1 MCKVLRNFFLLL
13 TKINH
18 ILGLRKSR
26 KSSNFVSYLE
36 QKKGHIMNKRLTTND
51 QRIIFF
57 IALIFSALCVRADDS
72 IKVSSADFQALI
84 ERVERLEQKAEHPNE
99 LGYVDATTGASKRVP
114 ADTIA
119 NDTAKIE
126 RPTTKDTPSHG
137 PKGRFRIGGYGEVT
151 AKHCFYSNN
160 YLRYGKNPEKYANDH
175 YGEFDLPHVVI
186 YLGYDFGKGW
196 SVGTE
201 IEFEHGGTE
210 SAVEIDEEEG
220 GEYEGEIERGGE
232 VCLEQFW
239 LQKEFNR
246 FAILRAGMQ
255 VIPVGGLN
263 AHHEST
269 EYFGVYRNE
278 GEFTII
284 PSTWH
289 EVALT
294 FMGSTENGWH
304 YQAMFLPG
312 LDSDRFN
319 RKNWVKPGAGSP
331 YEFKLANVFAG
342 AARVDYTG
350 VPGLR
355 LSLSGY
361 CGNSFRNTLS
371 KSNAELDASAYKDVK
386 GTVSIGSFDF
396 AYKDHGVV
404 LRGAFTYGHLS
415 DAAAITQYNI
425 SMRKGSVS
433 SKQWVASDALAAGLE
448 LGYDFFSLSQKL
460 ADKKQ
465 SFYLFGRYDYY
476 DSMFRYD
483 NQPTDMYAWCG
494 RHRAAVGINYFPIP
508 QIGVKAEF
516 SYGILKQGTRADGTR
531 GKIYNDE
538 PQIAVGIVYAGFY
551 QL

>member
-1 MCKVLRNFFLLL
+1 
-13 TKINH
+13 
-18 ILGLRKSR
+18 
-26 KSSNFVSYLE
+26 
-36 QKKGHIMNKRLTTND
+36 MNKQKVVIMLLITC
-51 QRIIFF
+51 
-57 IALIFSALCVRADDS
+57 ALGVHADDS
-72 IKVSSADFQALI
+72 IKVSASDLKALI
-84 ERVERLEQKAEHPNE
+84 ERVERLERKDSLSQEMGTRVESQKPKAERR
-99 LGYVDATTGASKRVP
+99 GKFT
-114 ADTIA
+114 
-119 NDTAKIE
+119 
-126 RPTTKDTPSHG
+126 
-137 PKGRFRIGGYGEVT
+137 IGGYGEVT

-160 YLRYGKNPEKYANDH
+160 YLRYGKNPEKYAGDH

-186 YLGYDFGKGW
+186 NMGYDFGYGW
-196 SVGTE
+196 SMGTE

-210 SAVEIDEEEG
+210 SAIEIEEEEG
-220 GEYEGEIERGGE
+220 GEYESEIERGGE
-232 VCLEQFW
+232 VALEQFW
-239 LQKEFNR
+239 LQKKFNR
-246 FAILRAGMQ
+246 YAILRAGMQ

-294 FMGSTENGWH
+294 FMGSSPKGWH
-304 YQAMFLPG
+304 YQVMFLPG

-331 YEFKLANVFAG
+331 YEFKLANVFAA

-350 VPGLR
+350 VKGLR

-371 KSNAELDASAYKDVK
+371 KSNSELDASTYKDVK

-396 AYKDHGVV
+396 AYTDYG
-404 LRGAFTYGHLS
+404 LIIRGSATYGHLS

-425 SMRKGSVS
+425 AMRKGSVS
-433 SKQWVASDALAAGLE
+433 SKQWVASDALAAGVE
-448 LGYDFFSLSQKL
+448 IGYDFLSLSNNAKVNRHKL
-460 ADKKQ
+460 
-465 SFYLFGRYDYY
+465 YLFGRYDYY

-483 NQPTDMYAWCG
+483 NKPTDMYSWCG
-494 RHRAAVGINYFPIP
+494 RHRAAVGINYFPIK
-508 QIGVKAEF
+508 QVGVKAEF

-538 PQIAVGIVYAGFY
+538 PQIAVGVVYAGFF

>member
-1 MCKVLRNFFLLL
+1 M
-13 TKINH
+13 KIERLN
-18 ILGLRKSR
+18 L
-26 KSSNFVSYLE
+26 ND
-36 QKKGHIMNKRLTTND
+36 MNKQKVVIMLLITC
-51 QRIIFF
+51 
-57 IALIFSALCVRADDS
+57 ALGVHADDS
-72 IKVSSADFQALI
+72 IKVSASDLMALI
-84 ERVERLEQKAEHPNE
+84 ERVERLERKDSLSQEMGTRVESQKPKAERR
-99 LGYVDATTGASKRVP
+99 GKFT
-114 ADTIA
+114 
-119 NDTAKIE
+119 
-126 RPTTKDTPSHG
+126 
-137 PKGRFRIGGYGEVT
+137 IGGYGEVT

-160 YLRYGKNPEKYANDH
+160 YLRYGKNPEKYAGDH

-186 YLGYDFGKGW
+186 NMGYDFGYGW
-196 SVGTE
+196 SMGTE

-210 SAVEIDEEEG
+210 SAIEIEEEEG

-232 VCLEQFW
+232 VALEQFW
-239 LQKEFNR
+239 LQKKFNR
-246 FAILRAGMQ
+246 YAILRAGMQ

-294 FMGSTENGWH
+294 FMGSSPKGWH
-304 YQAMFLPG
+304 YQVMFLPG

-331 YEFKLANVFAG
+331 YEFKLANVFAA

-350 VPGLR
+350 VKGLR

-371 KSNAELDASAYKDVK
+371 KSNSELDASTYKDVK

-396 AYKDHGVV
+396 AYKDYG
-404 LRGAFTYGHLS
+404 LIIRGSATYGHLS

-425 SMRKGSVS
+425 AMRKGSVS
-433 SKQWVASDALAAGLE
+433 SKQWVASDALAASVE
-448 LGYDFFSLSQKL
+448 IGYDFLSLSNNAKVNRHKL
-460 ADKKQ
+460 
-465 SFYLFGRYDYY
+465 YLFGRYDYY

-483 NQPTDMYAWCG
+483 NKPTDMYSWCG
-494 RHRAAVGINYFPIP
+494 RHRAAVGINYFPIK
-508 QIGVKAEF
+508 QVGVKAEF

-538 PQIAVGIVYAGFY
+538 PQIAVGVVYAGFF

>member
-1 MCKVLRNFFLLL
+1 MKQPTIISILLISCL
-13 TKINH
+13 LSVH
-18 ILGLRKSR
+18 A
-26 KSSNFVSYLE
+26 E
-36 QKKGHIMNKRLTTND
+36 
-51 QRIIFF
+51 
-57 IALIFSALCVRADDS
+57 DS
-72 IKVSSADFQALI
+72 IKVSAAELQSLI
-84 ERVERLEQKAEHPNE
+84 QRIERLEQKSDNPNK
-99 LGYVDATTGASKRVP
+99 LGYVDGVSGATQRVEKDSAQQEQP
-114 ADTIA
+114 AE
-119 NDTAKIE
+119 KPQHKKYQ
-126 RPTTKDTPSHG
+126 RGK
-137 PKGRFRIGGYGEVT
+137 FRIGGYGEIT

-210 SAVEIDEEEG
+210 SAIEIEEEEG
-220 GEYEGEIERGGE
+220 GEYEAEIERGGE
-232 VCLEQFW
+232 VALEQFW

-246 FAILRAGMQ
+246 YAILRAGMQ
-255 VIPVGGLN
+255 VIPVGALN

-319 RKNWVKPGAGSP
+319 RKNWIKPGTGSP

-342 AARVDYTG
+342 AARVDYTH

-355 LSLSGY
+355 LSLSAY

-371 KSNAELDASAYKDVK
+371 KTNAELEASSYKDVK
-386 GTVSIGSFDF
+386 GTVSIGAFDF
-396 AYKDHGVV
+396 AYKDYGVI
-404 LRGAFTYGHLS
+404 LRGSFTYGHLS

-433 SKQWVASDALAAGLE
+433 SKQWVASDALAAGFE
-448 LGYDFFSLSQKL
+448 AGYDFFSLNQKL
-460 ADKKQ
+460 KAKNQ
-465 SFYLFGRYDYY
+465 QLYLFGRYDYY

-508 QIGVKAEF
+508 QIAVKAEF

-551 QL
+551 DL

>member
-1 MCKVLRNFFLLL
+1 M
-13 TKINH
+13 KIERLN
-18 ILGLRKSR
+18 L
-26 KSSNFVSYLE
+26 ND
-36 QKKGHIMNKRLTTND
+36 MNK
-51 QRIIFF
+51 QKVVIILL
-57 IALIFSALCVRADDS
+57 ITCALGVHADDS
-72 IKVSSADFQALI
+72 IKVSASDLKALI
-84 ERVERLEQKAEHPNE
+84 ERVERLERKDSLSQEMGTRVESQKPKAERR
-99 LGYVDATTGASKRVP
+99 GKFT
-114 ADTIA
+114 
-119 NDTAKIE
+119 
-126 RPTTKDTPSHG
+126 
-137 PKGRFRIGGYGEVT
+137 IGGYGEVT

-160 YLRYGKNPEKYANDH
+160 YLRYGKNPEKYTGDH

-186 YLGYDFGKGW
+186 NMGYDFGYGW
-196 SVGTE
+196 SMGTE

-210 SAVEIDEEEG
+210 SAIEIEEEEG

-232 VCLEQFW
+232 VALEQFW
-239 LQKEFNR
+239 LQKKFNR
-246 FAILRAGMQ
+246 YAILRAGMQ

-294 FMGSTENGWH
+294 FMGSSPKGWH
-304 YQAMFLPG
+304 YQVMFLPG

-331 YEFKLANVFAG
+331 YEFKLANVFAA

-350 VPGLR
+350 VKGLR

-371 KSNAELDASAYKDVK
+371 KSNSELDASTYKDVK

-396 AYKDHGVV
+396 AYKDYG
-404 LRGAFTYGHLS
+404 LIIRGSATYGHLS

-425 SMRKGSVS
+425 AMRKGSVS
-433 SKQWVASDALAAGLE
+433 SKQWVASDALAAGVE
-448 LGYDFFSLSQKL
+448 IGYDFLSLSNNAKVNRHKL
-460 ADKKQ
+460 
-465 SFYLFGRYDYY
+465 YLFGRYDYY

-483 NQPTDMYAWCG
+483 NKPTDMYSWCG
-494 RHRAAVGINYFPIP
+494 RHRAAVGINYFPIK
-508 QIGVKAEF
+508 QVGVKAEF

-538 PQIAVGIVYAGFY
+538 PQIAVGVVYAGFF

>member
-1 MCKVLRNFFLLL
+1 MLLI
-13 TKINH
+13 TCA
-18 ILGLRKSR
+18 LG
-26 KSSNFVSYLE
+26 V
-36 QKKGHIMNKRLTTND
+36 H
-51 QRIIFF
+51 
-57 IALIFSALCVRADDS
+57 ADDS
-72 IKVSSADFQALI
+72 IKVSASDLKALI
-84 ERVERLEQKAEHPNE
+84 ERVERLERKDSLSQEMGTRVESQKPKAERR
-99 LGYVDATTGASKRVP
+99 GKFT
-114 ADTIA
+114 
-119 NDTAKIE
+119 
-126 RPTTKDTPSHG
+126 
-137 PKGRFRIGGYGEVT
+137 IGGYGEVT

-160 YLRYGKNPEKYANDH
+160 YLRYGKNPEKYAGDH

-186 YLGYDFGKGW
+186 NMGYDFGYGW
-196 SVGTE
+196 SMGTE

-210 SAVEIDEEEG
+210 SAIEIEEEEG
-220 GEYEGEIERGGE
+220 GEYESEIERGGE
-232 VCLEQFW
+232 VALEQFW
-239 LQKEFNR
+239 LQKKFNR
-246 FAILRAGMQ
+246 YAILRAGMQ

-294 FMGSTENGWH
+294 FMGSSPKGWH
-304 YQAMFLPG
+304 YQVMFLPG

-331 YEFKLANVFAG
+331 YEFKLANVFAA

-350 VPGLR
+350 VKGLR

-371 KSNAELDASAYKDVK
+371 KSNSELDASTYKDVK

-396 AYKDHGVV
+396 AYKDYG
-404 LRGAFTYGHLS
+404 LIIRGSATYGHLS

-425 SMRKGSVS
+425 AMRKGSVS
-433 SKQWVASDALAAGLE
+433 SKQWVASDALAAGVE
-448 LGYDFFSLSQKL
+448 IGYDFLSLSNNAKVNRHKL
-460 ADKKQ
+460 
-465 SFYLFGRYDYY
+465 YLFGRYDYY

-483 NQPTDMYAWCG
+483 NKPTDMYSWCG
-494 RHRAAVGINYFPIP
+494 RHRAAVGINYFPIK
-508 QIGVKAEF
+508 QVGVKAEF

-531 GKIYNDE
+531 GKIYNEE
-538 PQIAVGIVYAGFY
+538 PQIAVGVVYAGFF

>member
-1 MCKVLRNFFLLL
+1 MKRQA
-13 TKINH
+13 I
-18 ILGLRKSR
+18 IL
-26 KSSNFVSYLE
+26 
-36 QKKGHIMNKRLTTND
+36 
-51 QRIIFF
+51 
-57 IALIFSALCVRADDS
+57 IALILCVLGAHAEDS
-72 IKVSSADFQALI
+72 IKVSAADMQALI
-84 ERVERLEQKAEHPNE
+84 QRIERLEQKTANPNN
-99 LGYVDATTGASKRVP
+99 LGYVDGATGASKQVP
-114 ADTIA
+114 
-119 NDTAKIE
+119 
-126 RPTTKDTPSHG
+126 KDTTVTDTM
-137 PKGRFRIGGYGEVT
+137 PKQKKKYQRGKFAIGGYGEVT
-151 AKHCFYSNN
+151 AKHCFFSNN

-186 YLGYDFGKGW
+186 YLG

-210 SAVEIDEEEG
+210 SAIEIEEEEG
-220 GEYEGEIERGGE
+220 GEYESEIERGGE
-232 VCLEQFW
+232 VALEQFW
-239 LQKEFNR
+239 LQKAFNR
-246 FAILRAGMQ
+246 YAIIRAGMQ

-263 AHHEST
+263 AHHEPT
-269 EYFGVYRNE
+269 EYFSVYRNE

-350 VPGLR
+350 AKGLR
-355 LSLSGY
+355 LGLSAY

-371 KSNAELDASAYKDVK
+371 KSNNELDESAYKDVK
-386 GTVSIGSFDF
+386 GTVTIGALDF
-396 AYKDHGVV
+396 AYKDYGLI
-404 LRGAFTYGHLS
+404 LRGCFMYGHLS

-433 SKQWVASDALAAGLE
+433 SKQWVASDALAAGVE
-448 LGYDFFSLSQKL
+448 LGYDFFGLNATLK
-460 ADKKQ
+460 AKQ
-465 SFYLFGRYDYY
+465 QQFYLFGRYDYY

-483 NQPTDMYAWCG
+483 NKPTDMYAWCG

-508 QIGVKAEF
+508 QVAVKAEF
-516 SYGILKQGTRADGTR
+516 SYGILKPGTRADGTV
-531 GKIYNDE
+531 GKLYNDE
-538 PQIAVGIVYAGFY
+538 PQIAVGIVYAGLY
-551 QL
+551 KL

>member
-1 MCKVLRNFFLLL
+1 MNRLIIIPLLL
-13 TKINH
+13 IACVLDIHAQDSVK
-18 ILGLRKSR
+18 
-26 KSSNFVSYLE
+26 VSAADL
-36 QKKGHIMNKRLTTND
+36 QALV
-51 QRIIFF
+51 QRI
-57 IALIFSALCVRADDS
+57 
-72 IKVSSADFQALI
+72 
-84 ERVERLEQKAEHPNE
+84 ERLEQKDSLSHKEGIEQRAESQEPRAE
-99 LGYVDATTGASKRVP
+99 SQEPRGKRRGQF
-114 ADTIA
+114 T
-119 NDTAKIE
+119 
-126 RPTTKDTPSHG
+126 
-137 PKGRFRIGGYGEVT
+137 IGGYGEIT
-151 AKHCFYSNN
+151 AKHCWYSNN

-175 YGEFDLPHVVI
+175 FGEFDLPHVVI

-210 SAVEIDEEEG
+210 SAVEIEEEEG
-220 GEYEGEIERGGE
+220 GEYESEIERGGE
-232 VCLEQFW
+232 VALEQFW
-239 LQKEFNR
+239 LQKKFSPY
-246 FAILRAGMQ
+246 AILRAGMQ
-255 VIPVGGLN
+255 VIPVGALN

-294 FMGSTENGWH
+294 FMGSTKNGWH

-319 RKNWVKPGAGSP
+319 RKNWIKPGTGSP

-350 VPGLR
+350 VKGLR

-371 KSNAELDASAYKDVK
+371 KTNAELDASAYKDVK

-396 AYKDHGVV
+396 AYKGSGVV
-404 LRGAFTYGHLS
+404 LRGSATYGHLS

-433 SKQWVASDALAAGLE
+433 SKQWVASDAVAAGLE
-448 LGYDFFSLSQKL
+448 IGYDFFSLSRKL
-460 ADKKQ
+460 ADKQ
-465 SFYLFGRYDYY
+465 QFYLFGRYDYY
-476 DSMFRYD
+476 DSMLRYD
-483 NQPTDMYAWCG
+483 NKPTDMYSWCG
-494 RHRAAVGINYFPIP
+494 RHRAAVGINYFPIK
-508 QIGVKAEF
+508 QIAVKAEF
-516 SYGILKQGTRADGTR
+516 SYGILKPGTRADGTR

>member
-1 MCKVLRNFFLLL
+1 VKGEKNM
-13 TKINH
+13 
-18 ILGLRKSR
+18 RKQLIVVIS
-26 KSSNFVSYLE
+26 
-36 QKKGHIMNKRLTTND
+36 
-51 QRIIFF
+51 
-57 IALIFSALCVRADDS
+57 LIFCTLSAYADDS
-72 IKVSSADFQALI
+72 IKVSAAELQQLI
-84 ERVERLEQKAEHPNE
+84 QRIDRLEQKSDHPNK
-99 LGYVDATTGASKRVP
+99 LGVDAVSGATRQVP
-114 ADTIA
+114 
-119 NDTAKIE
+119 
-126 RPTTKDTPSHG
+126 KDTTANVVESEKSKVESDTSIVESQNRSG
-137 PKGRFRIGGYGEVT
+137 SGAEKASNDRKGRFKIGGYGEVT

-175 YGEFDLPHVVI
+175 YGEFDLPHVVV
-186 YLGYDFGKGW
+186 YMGYDFGKGW

-210 SAVEIDEEEG
+210 SAIEIEEEEG

-232 VCLEQFW
+232 VALEQFW

-246 FAILRAGMQ
+246 YAILRAGMQ

-294 FMGSTENGWH
+294 FMGSTPNGWH

-319 RKNWVKPGAGSP
+319 RKNWIKPGAGSP

-342 AARVDYTG
+342 AVRVDYTG
-350 VPGLR
+350 VKGLR

-371 KSNAELDASAYKDVK
+371 KSNSELDASTYKDVK

-396 AYKDHGVV
+396 AYKDYG
-404 LRGAFTYGHLS
+404 LIIRGSATYGHLS

-425 SMRKGSVS
+425 AMRKGSVS
-433 SKQWVASDALAAGLE
+433 SKQWVASDALAAGVE
-448 LGYDFFSLSQKL
+448 IGYDFLSLSNNAKVNRHKL
-460 ADKKQ
+460 
-465 SFYLFGRYDYY
+465 YLFGRYDYY

-483 NQPTDMYAWCG
+483 NKPTDMYSWCG
-494 RHRAAVGINYFPIP
+494 RHRAAVGINYFPLK
-508 QIGVKAEF
+508 QVGVKAEF

-538 PQIAVGIVYAGFY
+538 PQIAVGVVYAGFF

>member
-1 MCKVLRNFFLLL
+1 MYKHINVIILLITCVLC
-13 TKINH
+13 
-18 ILGLRKSR
+18 
-26 KSSNFVSYLE
+26 
-36 QKKGHIMNKRLTTND
+36 M
-51 QRIIFF
+51 
-57 IALIFSALCVRADDS
+57 RAEDS
-72 IKVSSADFQALI
+72 IKVSSADLQALI
-84 ERVERLEQKAEHPNE
+84 QRVERLEQRDSISQEIMKAGNAE
-99 LGYVDATTGASKRVP
+99 AKRKNNMP
-114 ADTIA
+114 EE
-119 NDTAKIE
+119 E
-126 RPTTKDTPSHG
+126 RRRK
-137 PKGRFRIGGYGEVT
+137 FIIGGYGEIT

-175 YGEFDLPHVVI
+175 FGEFDLPHVVI
-186 YLGYDFGKGW
+186 YMGYDFGKGW

-210 SAVEIDEEEG
+210 SAVEIEEEEG
-220 GEYEGEIERGGE
+220 GEYEQEVERGGE
-232 VCLEQFW
+232 VALEQFW
-239 LQKEFNR
+239 LQKRFNR
-246 FAILRAGMQ
+246 YAILRAGMQ

-278 GEFTII
+278 GEFTIM

-294 FMGSTENGWH
+294 FMGSTKNGWH

-319 RKNWVKPGAGSP
+319 RKNWIKPGAGSP

-350 VPGLR
+350 VKGLR

-371 KSNAELDASAYKDVK
+371 KSNSELDASAYKDVK
-386 GTVSIGSFDF
+386 GTVSIGAFDF
-396 AYKDHGVV
+396 AYKDYGLIV
-404 LRGAFTYGHLS
+404 RGNFTYGHLS

-433 SKQWVASDALAAGLE
+433 SKQWVASDALAAGIE
-448 LGYDFFSLSQKL
+448 AGYDVLDRCAQSKKTAALKEQKL
-460 ADKKQ
+460 YIFA
-465 SFYLFGRYDYY
+465 RYDYY

-483 NQPTDMYAWCG
+483 NKPTDMYAWCG
-494 RHRAAVGINYFPIP
+494 RHRAAVGINYFPIR

-516 SYGILKQGTRADGTR
+516 SYGILKPGTREDGTR

-551 QL
+551 EL

>member
-1 MCKVLRNFFLLL
+1 M
-13 TKINH
+13 KIERLN
-18 ILGLRKSR
+18 L
-26 KSSNFVSYLE
+26 ND
-36 QKKGHIMNKRLTTND
+36 MNKQKVVIMLLITC
-51 QRIIFF
+51 
-57 IALIFSALCVRADDS
+57 ALGVHADDS
-72 IKVSSADFQALI
+72 IKVSASDLMALI
-84 ERVERLEQKAEHPNE
+84 ERVERLERKDSLSQEMGTRVESQKPKAERR
-99 LGYVDATTGASKRVP
+99 GKFT
-114 ADTIA
+114 
-119 NDTAKIE
+119 
-126 RPTTKDTPSHG
+126 
-137 PKGRFRIGGYGEVT
+137 IGGYGEVT

-160 YLRYGKNPEKYANDH
+160 YLRYGKNPEKYAGDH

-186 YLGYDFGKGW
+186 NMGYDFGYGW
-196 SVGTE
+196 SMGTE

-210 SAVEIDEEEG
+210 SAIEIEEEEG

-232 VCLEQFW
+232 VALEQFW
-239 LQKEFNR
+239 LQKKFNR
-246 FAILRAGMQ
+246 YAILRAGMQ

-294 FMGSTENGWH
+294 FMGSSPKGWH
-304 YQAMFLPG
+304 YQVMFLPG

-331 YEFKLANVFAG
+331 YEFKLANVFAA

-350 VPGLR
+350 VKGLR

-371 KSNAELDASAYKDVK
+371 KSNSELDASTYKDVK

-396 AYKDHGVV
+396 AYKDYG
-404 LRGAFTYGHLS
+404 LIIRGSATYGHLS

-425 SMRKGSVS
+425 AMRKGSVS
-433 SKQWVASDALAAGLE
+433 SKQWVASDALAAGVE
-448 LGYDFFSLSQKL
+448 IGYDFLSLSNNAKVNRHKL
-460 ADKKQ
+460 
-465 SFYLFGRYDYY
+465 YLFGRYDYY

-483 NQPTDMYAWCG
+483 NKPTDMYSWCG
-494 RHRAAVGINYFPIP
+494 RHRAAVGINYFPIK
-508 QIGVKAEF
+508 QVGVKAEF

-538 PQIAVGIVYAGFY
+538 PQIAVGVVYAGFF